1 MPMARIHRI
10 VPILLI
16 LAAPAAS
23 AQDVRSTPAG
33 VMLDFQEQDI
43 RTVIQA
49 LSAAGGT
56 NVLFGT
62 LPASK
67 VTLRMDAPVP
77 RDSLVNVMR
86 AVAEANGLT
95 MTKVGSVYR
104 FDAPPTGR
112 AAQGRGQ
119 SLAQLLQGQQAQL
132 ELFSIRLKHASAQDL
147 AQVLTSIFTGAPRA
161 ITIGGNAAQTAA
173 QVLTPFGLRGGGANT
188 STGGGG
194 RGGRGGAFAQLAQQL
209 AAGQLSGA
217 AADIRIVAEQSTNT
231 LIIRSTA
238 QDFQLIQQVIQAVD
252 VRPLQVLIE
261 VTIAEVERTN
271 NLSLGVSGTATHKA
285 KGANGPTQGVTIPS
299 AASERDLIAQL
310 TGSGGAVDFNVALN
324 ALADRGVVRV
334 LSLPII
340 IAQNNKEAKLNVG
353 SQRPFVQVTQT
364 VPQDPTSRVQTV
376 QYIDVGTTLT
386 ITPVINP
393 DGYVNL
399 TVDQTDDAATNEVQ
413 FDAPVI
419 TKREASTQIFLR
431 DGQTTVIGG
440 LAGRTHNR
448 TESGVPFLS
457 HLPLIGWL
465 FGNTQRSEATNEL
478 FVFLTPHLVTQD
490 SDIDRLRDAVK
501 KGSVLLKQQDLEPL
515 IHPVT
520 TDTLSIPRDSLRA
533 RPDTGRRTVPDTGR
547 RRPPSDS
554 GAARRRVRPDTSVGP
569 IR

>member
-1 MPMARIHRI
+1 MARILRFA
-10 VPILLI
+10 LL
-16 LAAPAAS
+16 LLLCPVRAAP

-33 VMLDFQEQDI
+33 VMLDFEEQDI
-43 RTVIQA
+43 RNVIQA
-49 LSAAGGT
+49 LSAAAGS
-56 NVLFGT
+56 NVLFSS
-62 LPASK
+62 LPSRK
-67 VTLRMDAPVP
+67 VTLKMDAPVP

-95 MTKVGSVYR
+95 MTKVGAVYR
-104 FDAPPTGR
+104 IDAPP
-112 AAQGRGQ
+112 AAPTQGRGQ

-132 ELFSIRLKHASAQDL
+132 ELFSYRLKHASAQDL
-147 AQVLTSIFTGAPRA
+147 AQVLTQIFTGSPRT
-161 ITIGGNAAQTAA
+161 ITIGGPGGTQITAP
-173 QVLTPFGLRGGGANT
+173 QILTPQGLVGGANT
-188 STGGGG
+188 NAGGRGGRTGGGG
-194 RGGRGGAFAQLAQQL
+194 RGGFAQQL
-209 AAGQLSGA
+209 IEQAAAQAAGVLSGS

-231 LIIRSTA
+231 LIVRSTA
-238 QDFQLIQQVIQAVD
+238 QDFQLIQQVIQSVD

-261 VTIAEVERTN
+261 VTIAEVERSN
-271 NLSLGVSGTATHKA
+271 HLSLGLSGTANHKA
-285 KGANGPTQGVTIPS
+285 KGANGPTQGINIPS
-299 AASERDLIAQL
+299 SASERDLIAQL
-310 TGSGGAVDFNVALN
+310 TGTGGAVDFNLAIN
-324 ALADRGVVRV
+324 ALSDRGVVRV

-448 TESGVPFLS
+448 TDSGIPFLS

-465 FGNTQRSEATNEL
+465 FGNTQRTEVTNEL
-478 FVFLTPHLVTQD
+478 FVFLTPHLVMAD
-490 SDIDRLRDAVK
+490 ADIDRLRDAVK
-501 KGSVLLKQQDLEPL
+501 SGSTLLKQQDMVPM

-520 TDTLSIPRDSLRA
+520 TDTLSIPRDSLRV
-533 RPDTGRRTVPDTGR
+533 RPDTSRRAVPDTGR
-547 RRPPSDS
+547 RRPPVDTS
-554 GAARRRVRPDTSVGP
+554 AVRP
-569 IR
+569 R